1 MKALHGN
8 IMEAY
13 LDWCEHVR
21 LPARVPGVQYSSLTS
36 NTRAPVRQHCLQKNR
51 QPEACF

>member
-36 NTRAPVRQHCLQKNR
+36 NTRAPVGQHFLQKNC
-51 QPEACF
+51 QSEACF

>member
-21 LPARVPGVQYSSLTS
+21 LPARVLGVQYSSLTS
-36 NTRAPVRQHCLQKNR
+36 NTRAPVIQHCLQRNR
-51 QPEACF
+51 QPEACL